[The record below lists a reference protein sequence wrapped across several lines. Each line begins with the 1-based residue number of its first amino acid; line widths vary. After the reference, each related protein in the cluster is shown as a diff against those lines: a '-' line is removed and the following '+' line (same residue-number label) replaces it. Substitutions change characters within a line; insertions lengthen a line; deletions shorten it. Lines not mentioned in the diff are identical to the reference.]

1 MPITNLETSLAAAL
15 GVSGTLSARRGLF
28 PITPLTMIW
37 RRPIAPADALLS
49 AITTQAGIAL
59 AERTV
64 SVAEGQWVTMDAS
77 GNAVI
82 ADSVL
87 GAGATGLAWPV
98 FTGGDRLDMKG
109 GLTVLHGKWV
119 AHTSFFDQAGVY
131 AVGTLLKVNDAAAP
145 VTVQGVAGIN
155 GALTPIGA
163 MSATENAR
171 VVARVERTPIAIAPE
186 TPAGI
191 IQISAV

>member
-1 MPITNLETSLAAAL
+1 
-15 GVSGTLSARRGLF
+15 
-28 PITPLTMIW
+28 
-37 RRPIAPADALLS
+37 
-49 AITTQAGIAL
+49 
-59 AERTV
+59 
-64 SVAEGQWVTMDAS
+64 MDAS

-171 VVARVERTPIAIAPE
+171 VVARVERTAIAIAPE

-191 IQISAV
+191 LQISSV